1 MKLNKSKVARNIIFS
16 PGSKQVE
23 IKEIELSNIYV
34 PQSVKGSTVNKA
46 RYKGLNS
53 NHINKLAESLSKG
66 IDYSKPLPIVVKKE
80 QWVDGKYY
88 EYELVAGAHRFE
100 AMRKNKETSWL
111 FDVYVVGID
120 NDMRSYFF
128 GKDASTIKS
137 LDYLKNK
144 YANYVHF
151 NYDIRKCDE
160 IKKIFHKYN
169 SSIEVII
176 HAAAQPSHDWAA
188 NEPITDFAINASAT
202 INLLELMRNYSS
214 ESVFI
219 FTSTNKV
226 YGDTPNF
233 LPLIEKET
241 RWELDENHKWFV
253 HGIDETMN
261 IDNSKHSLFGASKL
275 AADIVVQEYGKYF
288 NLKTGIFR
296 GGCLTGPSHAGAQ
309 QHGFLSYLIKC
320 LINRNKYYVY
330 GYKGKQVRDNIHS
343 KDLMNFFWNFIKEP
357 ECGEVYNVGGSR
369 FSNCSIIEAIRIA
382 EEITGLEMDW
392 SYDDKHRSGDH
403 IWWISDIRKFQNKF
417 NNLELKYNIK
427 DIIQDIIDNIV

>member
-1 MKLNKSKVARNIIFS
+1 MSVAIIT
-16 PGSKQVE
+16 GSLGLIGSE
-23 IKEIELSNIYV
+23 
-34 PQSVKGSTVNKA
+34 SVKFFSD
-46 RYKGLNS
+46 KGY
-53 NHINKLAESLSKG
+53 
-66 IDYSKPLPIVVKKE
+66 D
-80 QWVDGKYY
+80 
-88 EYELVAGAHRFE
+88 
-100 AMRKNKETSWL
+100 
-111 FDVYVVGID
+111 VVGID

-151 NYDIRKCDE
+151 NYDIRQCDE

-202 INLLELMRNYSS
+202 INLLELMRNYCS

-275 AADIVVQEYGKYF
+275 AADIVVQEYGKYY
-288 NLKTGIFR
+288 NLKTVCLR
-296 GGCLTGPSHAGAQ
+296 AGCLTGENHTGAEL
-309 QHGFLSYLIKC
+309 HGFLSYLFKC
-320 LINRNKYYVY
+320 AYYDKEY
-330 GYKGKQVRDNIHS
+330 KIIGYAGKQVRDN
-343 KDLMNFFWNFIKEP
+343 LN
-357 ECGEVYNVGGSR
+357 
-369 FSNCSIIEAIRIA
+369 AIDVLA
-382 EEITGLEMDW
+382 F
-392 SYDDKHRSGDH
+392 Y
-403 IWWISDIRKFQNKF
+403 
-417 NNLELKYNIK
+417 
-427 DIIQDIIDNIV
+427 

>member
-1 MKLNKSKVARNIIFS
+1 MSVAIIT
-16 PGSKQVE
+16 GSLGLIGSE
-23 IKEIELSNIYV
+23 
-34 PQSVKGSTVNKA
+34 SVKFFSE
-46 RYKGLNS
+46 KGY
-53 NHINKLAESLSKG
+53 
-66 IDYSKPLPIVVKKE
+66 D
-80 QWVDGKYY
+80 
-88 EYELVAGAHRFE
+88 
-100 AMRKNKETSWL
+100 
-111 FDVYVVGID
+111 VVGID

-128 GKDASTIKS
+128 GNDASTIKN
-137 LDYLKNK
+137 LDYLKDK

-151 NYDIRKCDE
+151 NYDIRQSDK

-241 RWELDENHKWFV
+241 RWELDENHQWFE

-309 QHGFLSYLIKC
+309 QHGFLSYLVKSS
-320 LINRNKYYVY
+320 LTKNSNK
-330 GYKGKQVRDNIHS
+330 
-343 KDLMNFFWNFIKEP
+343 E
-357 ECGEVYNVGGSR
+357 
-369 FSNCSIIEAIRIA
+369 
-382 EEITGLEMDW
+382 
-392 SYDDKHRSGDH
+392 
-403 IWWISDIRKFQNKF
+403 
-417 NNLELKYNIK
+417 
-427 DIIQDIIDNIV
+427 